1 MVSNEEAVLGP
12 VATENQ
18 DPLVDELC
26 ASLFDSSME
35 ARRTVLV
42 SCGELIFQC
51 ALTTSDRR
59 LRKLNAS
66 LSNGKVPPGEA
77 LRQLYDLVGS
87 EAVSSAAME
96 LTFPTPDVL
105 SPRASPRFASLR
117 AVSWSQRASPRG
129 TSVTVHACRSLSSS
143 TWVCK
148 VKSFFALRAKI

>member
-1 MVSNEEAVLGP
+1 MVSNEEDDLGP
-12 VATENQ
+12 VAKEKQ
-18 DPLVDELC
+18 EPLVDELC

-105 SPRASPRFASLR
+105 SPRASPRRSTLASL
-117 AVSWSQRASPRG
+117 G
-129 TSVTVHACRSLSSS
+129 SLEEEGSEEEDEAQSES
-143 TWVCK
+143 NI
-148 VKSFFALRAKI
+148 AMEDA